1 MLQYWLPAAL
11 VLRGLPGRLALPRG
25 HWERM
30 VRLAEDVV
38 VGGGEGEGGQGD
50 VQLVT
55 GWCSVD
61 EPFGDGKD
69 GGEDES
75 EGER

>member
-1 MLQYWLPAAL
+1 VLQYWLRVAL
-11 VLRGLPGRLALPRG
+11 VLRGLPGRLALPRD
-25 HWERM
+25 HWDRM

-38 VGGGEGEGGQGD
+38 VGGAEGEAD

-61 EPFGDGKD
+61 EPLGDGKE
-69 GGEDES
+69 GEENES
-75 EGER
+75 ESER